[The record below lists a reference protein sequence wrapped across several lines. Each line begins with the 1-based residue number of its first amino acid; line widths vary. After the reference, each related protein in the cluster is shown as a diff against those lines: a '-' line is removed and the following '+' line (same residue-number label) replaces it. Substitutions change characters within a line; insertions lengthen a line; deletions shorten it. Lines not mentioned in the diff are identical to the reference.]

1 MNTII
6 YFLVQITLTLIIVSI
21 VVGYLRPYLKKILV
35 DLCGTEERA
44 QFWAAFSNILLV
56 GLPLIF
62 ALNYNPA
69 YRDIVD
75 PFFDIAGK
83 LSSNLGG
90 LLLALICIGIIIS
103 FFALVAPKQPK
114 GETK

>member
-1 MNTII
+1 MNNVI
-6 YFLVQITLTLIIVSI
+6 YFSIQITLTLIIVSLVI
-21 VVGYLRPYLKKILV
+21 GYLRPHLKKVLT

-44 QFWAAFSNILLV
+44 QFSTAFSNILLI

-62 ALNYNPA
+62 ALNYRPA
-69 YRDIVD
+69 YKDILS

-90 LLLALICIGIIIS
+90 LLLALICIGIMIS
-103 FFALVAPKQPK
+103 FFALTAPKP
-114 GETK
+114 TKAESK

>member
-6 YFLVQITLTLIIVSI
+6 SFLVQLTLTLIIVSL
-21 VVGYLRPYLKKILV
+21 VVGYLRPHLKKVLV

-44 QFWAAFSNILLV
+44 QFWAAFSNILLI

-62 ALNYNPA
+62 ALNYKPA
-69 YRDIVD
+69 YRDIV
-75 PFFDIAGK
+75 GK

-90 LLLALICIGIIIS
+90 LLLALVCIGIIVS
-103 FFALVAPKQPK
+103 FFALAAPKQPK
-114 GETK
+114 AEIK